1 MPLRPPVVLIV
12 ADEAELMAMYVFGL
26 LAIGFQPVTATTV
39 DEAFM
44 RAQQVRP
51 DAVVTDMMRSGSS
64 AVDLTRRLR
73 ADSLT
78 MDAAILILSDHP
90 ATARQSAFG
99 AGCDRIVLKP
109 CYPDALALVIQEA
122 LAARRGAHQPLPPG
136 D

>member
-44 RAQQVRP
+44 RAQQIRP
-51 DAVVTDMMRSGSS
+51 DAVVTDIMRSGSS

-73 ADSLT
+73 ADALT
-78 MDAAILILSDHP
+78 MDAAILILSDQP
-90 ATARQSAFG
+90 ATTEIGRASCR
-99 AGCDRIVLKP
+99 
-109 CYPDALALVIQEA
+109 E
-122 LAARRGAHQPLPPG
+122 RG
-136 D
+136 